1 LDQFAQGLI
10 LCLVG
15 PFTKLNPFLMEL
27 SKTYVAEVYFGK
39 ETDTLD
45 PTGTQ
50 VSEGRVP
57 SLQEILALVPSF
69 IGDIQQVPPLFSA
82 LKIKGKRASD
92 RVRSGEKIEI
102 SPRGVTIHSLELLSF
117 NAPKAVL
124 KIRCSKGT
132 YIRSLA
138 RDLAEGLGTCAHLSA
153 LKRVSQGQFE
163 LNRAVLP
170 SDVKQESLISPLEFA
185 GLYPSMAIHRI
196 RPEEKMGLAHGHYPE
211 LPPKTEDLLGV
222 FDQQDQLLAMAKKNQ
237 KGWSNVFVVAQH

>member
-1 LDQFAQGLI
+1 MKPMGLILLNKPPGITSFNALFPVKKILGTKKIGHTGTLDQFAQGLI

-82 LKIKGKRASD
+82 LKIKGK
-92 RVRSGEKIEI
+92 
-102 SPRGVTIHSLELLSF
+102 
-117 NAPKAVL
+117 
-124 KIRCSKGT
+124 KG
-132 YIRSLA
+132 
-138 RDLAEGLGTCAHLSA
+138 
-153 LKRVSQGQFE
+153 
-163 LNRAVLP
+163 
-170 SDVKQESLISPLEFA
+170 
-185 GLYPSMAIHRI
+185 
-196 RPEEKMGLAHGHYPE
+196 
-211 LPPKTEDLLGV
+211 
-222 FDQQDQLLAMAKKNQ
+222 
-237 KGWSNVFVVAQH
+237 